1 MLFDVETSH
10 DELNSTRT
18 SNYFMKLYDI
28 FTSILRFHFTY
39 LNKRKILFREQKQ
52 ITTKTPEN
60 IPIF

>member
-1 MLFDVETSH
+1 MLFNVETSH

-18 SNYFMKLYDI
+18 SNYFMKLYGI

-39 LNKRKILFREQKQ
+39 LNKRNILFREQKQ
-52 ITTKTPEN
+52 TTTKTPEN